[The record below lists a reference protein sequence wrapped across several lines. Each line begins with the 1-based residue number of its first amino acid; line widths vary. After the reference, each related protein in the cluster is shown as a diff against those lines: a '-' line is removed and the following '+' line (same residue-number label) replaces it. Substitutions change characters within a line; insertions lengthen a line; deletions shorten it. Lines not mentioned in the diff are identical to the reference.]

1 MADFSLTGLRIVQAV
16 ADCGS
21 ITAAAEM
28 LGYTQSAVSRQVATM
43 ETAAGCA
50 LFRRE
55 SRGVVPTR
63 AGTVV
68 ARRAATVL
76 AELAA
81 TDRELTGLSSDLSGR
96 VVVGG
101 FPAAAAAVLLPR
113 TIARLLRAHPGLQVE
128 LREASTPANLR
139 QVRAGRINVAVIAVG
154 GGLADENLERLAV
167 RALHGQGMQ
176 LAVPTGHRLAGRTD
190 VTASELVSES
200 WIVGEG
206 LRSESHFGAWPT
218 LANPVVAYSASS
230 LSARLGLVAAGLG
243 IALIPSLAARSVPTG
258 VEVVPVADYAWPG
271 RQALVVARDEYG
283 LPTAAV
289 LDELV
294 ACSADLSEG

>member
-1 MADFSLTGLRIVQAV
+1 MADFSLTGLRVVQAV

-68 ARRAATVL
+68 ARRAAAVL

-81 TDRELTGLSSDLSGR
+81 ADRELTGLSSDLSGR

-101 FPAAAAAVLLPR
+101 FPAAAAVLLPR

-128 LREASTPANLR
+128 LREASTPATLR
-139 QVRAGRINVAVIAVG
+139 QVRAGRINVGVIAVG

-200 WIVGEG
+200 WIVGES

-243 IALIPSLAARSVPTG
+243 IALMPSLAARSVPTG
-258 VEVVPVADYAWPG
+258 VEVVPVADDAWPG
-271 RQALVVARDEYG
+271 RRALVVARDDYG

-289 LDELV
+289 VDELV

>member
-1 MADFSLTGLRIVQAV
+1 MADFSLTGLRVVQAV

-50 LFRRE
+50 LFQRE

-68 ARRAATVL
+68 ARRASTVL

-81 TDRELTGLSSDLSGR
+81 TDRELTGLSSDLTGR

-101 FPAAAAAVLLPR
+101 FPTAAAVLLPR

-139 QVRAGRINVAVIAVG
+139 QVRAGRIDAAVIAVG

-190 VTASELVSES
+190 VTASELVAES
-200 WIVGEG
+200 WIVREG

-218 LANPVVAYSASS
+218 LTNPVVAYSASS

-243 IALIPSLAARSVPTG
+243 IALIPSLAARSVPIG

-283 LPTAAV
+283 LATAVV

>member
-1 MADFSLTGLRIVQAV
+1 MADFSLTGLRVVQAV

-101 FPAAAAAVLLPR
+101 FPAVAAVLLPR

-128 LREASTPANLR
+128 LREASTPANVR
-139 QVRAGRINVAVIAVG
+139 QVRAGRINAAVIAVG
-154 GGLADENLERLAV
+154 GGLADENLERLTV

-206 LRSESHFGAWPT
+206 LRSESHFRAWPT

-258 VEVVPVADYAWPG
+258 VEVVPVTDDAWPG

-283 LPTAAV
+283 PPTAAV

-294 ACSADLSEG
+294 ACSADLSAG